1 MPHCAR
7 LLGIMFF
14 NSERMAVRVVIW
26 NRGETSVV
34 APRQVLSRRNFAG
47 GERRNT
53 GGRHGTSGIHS
64 GQGSA
69 EVGTFVSASAR
80 AGLRLTEVMFVSD
93 ARVLPV
99 SFDDAAARL
108 AGLAH
113 GGWLRG
119 LSENVYQGGVEYL
132 LRVGPLGAVP
142 GTSRLVRVR
151 FAEPVLR
158 PAMMT
163 VGLRWEATGV
173 TGGLFPALDADIR
186 LIDEDD
192 DGVRVTLTGSYRPPF
207 GALGDELDRLLL
219 RSVATATIKALLAQ
233 IAAALEGTA
242 GQGGEEAALP
252 WRPVP
257 TPAA

>member
-1 MPHCAR
+1 
-7 LLGIMFF
+7 
-14 NSERMAVRVVIW
+14 
-26 NRGETSVV
+26 
-34 APRQVLSRRNFAG
+34 
-47 GERRNT
+47 
-53 GGRHGTSGIHS
+53 
-64 GQGSA
+64 
-69 EVGTFVSASAR
+69 
-80 AGLRLTEVMFVSD
+80 MFVSD
-93 ARVLPV
+93 ERVLPV

-151 FAEPVLR
+151 FAEPVPR
-158 PAMMT
+158 PGMMT
-163 VGLRWEATGV
+163 IGLRWEATGV

-186 LIDEDD
+186 LIDVD

-207 GALGDELDRLLL
+207 GVLGVELDRLLL
-219 RSVATATIKALLAQ
+219 RSVATATIKALLTQ

-242 GQGGEEAALP
+242 GQAADEAALP
-252 WRPVP
+252 WQPVP
-257 TPAA
+257 SPAA

>member
-26 NRGETSVV
+26 NRGETSVL
-34 APRQVLSRRNFAG
+34 APRQVLSWRDLAG
-47 GERRNT
+47 GEWRNT
-53 GGRHGTSGIHS
+53 GSRHGTSGIHS

-151 FAEPVLR
+151 FAEPVPR
-158 PAMMT
+158 PGMMT
-163 VGLRWEATGV
+163 IGLRWEATGV

-186 LIDEDD
+186 LIDVD
-192 DGVRVTLTGSYRPPF
+192 DGVRATLTGSYRPPF
-207 GALGDELDRLLL
+207 GVLGVELDRLLL
-219 RSVATATIKALLAQ
+219 RSVATATIKALLTQ

-242 GQGGEEAALP
+242 GQGGDEVALP

>member
-1 MPHCAR
+1 
-7 LLGIMFF
+7 
-14 NSERMAVRVVIW
+14 MA
-26 NRGETSVV
+26 G
-34 APRQVLSRRNFAG
+34 P
-47 GERRNT
+47 
-53 GGRHGTSGIHS
+53 GGRRGTSGINS

-69 EVGTFVSASAR
+69 EVRTFVSASAR
-80 AGLRLTEVMFVSD
+80 PGLGLTEVMFVSD
-93 ARVLPV
+93 ERVLPV

-151 FAEPVLR
+151 FAEPVPR
-158 PAMMT
+158 PGMMT
-163 VGLRWEATGV
+163 IGLRWEATGV

-186 LIDEDD
+186 LIDDD
-192 DGVRVTLTGSYRPPF
+192 DGVRATLTGSYRPPF
-207 GALGDELDRLLL
+207 GVLGVELDRLLL
-219 RSVATATIKALLAQ
+219 RSVATATIKALLTQ

-242 GQGGEEAALP
+242 GQAADDAALP
-252 WRPVP
+252 WQPVP
-257 TPAA
+257 SPAA

>member
-1 MPHCAR
+1 
-7 LLGIMFF
+7 
-14 NSERMAVRVVIW
+14 
-26 NRGETSVV
+26 
-34 APRQVLSRRNFAG
+34 
-47 GERRNT
+47 
-53 GGRHGTSGIHS
+53 
-64 GQGSA
+64 
-69 EVGTFVSASAR
+69 
-80 AGLRLTEVMFVSD
+80 LTEVMFVSD
-93 ARVLPV
+93 ERVLPV

-151 FAEPVLR
+151 FAEPVPR
-158 PAMMT
+158 PGMMT
-163 VGLRWEATGV
+163 IGLRWEATGV

-186 LIDEDD
+186 LIDVD

-207 GALGDELDRLLL
+207 GVLGVELDRLLL
-219 RSVATATIKALLAQ
+219 RSVATATIKALLTQ

-242 GQGGEEAALP
+242 GQAGDEAALP

>member
-1 MPHCAR
+1 
-7 LLGIMFF
+7 
-14 NSERMAVRVVIW
+14 
-26 NRGETSVV
+26 
-34 APRQVLSRRNFAG
+34 
-47 GERRNT
+47 
-53 GGRHGTSGIHS
+53 
-64 GQGSA
+64 
-69 EVGTFVSASAR
+69 
-80 AGLRLTEVMFVSD
+80 MFVSD

-119 LSENVYQGGVEYL
+119 LSENVYQDGVEY

-163 VGLRWEATGV
+163 VGLRWEVTGM

-186 LIDEDD
+186 LIDDD

-207 GALGDELDRLLL
+207 GTLGVELDRLLL
-219 RSVATATIKALLAQ
+219 RSVATATIKTLLTQ

-242 GQGGEEAALP
+242 GPAGYEAALP
-252 WRPVP
+252 WRPEP